1 MVTISLSR
9 AAVQK
14 QKGMVVLPIKEYQ
27 RLLAAAI
34 PTYYL
39 TGKAALKL
47 DKLVHDGIQD
57 YKAGKTRVLR
67 SLADLD

>member
-47 DKLVHDGIQD
+47 DKLVDDGMRD

>member
-1 MVTISLSR
+1 M
-9 AAVQK
+9 QK

-47 DKLVHDGIQD
+47 DKLVDDGMRD